1 MMDETYLLQILSMF
15 FFSVWK
21 TYIGPMIAV
30 GANFSYWEM
39 LLFNMGPALSS
50 AAAALFITD
59 LWLAKRQAK
68 AKGFNKNLRRVLRL
82 WKWKRHGK
90 RITLLL
96 APILLGIPSYAL
108 IARRLKERRT
118 TIMFE
123 LSVVTFLWCSGI
135 YWATSEGLL
144 LAEAWI

>member
-50 AAAALFITD
+50 AAAALFVTD

-68 AKGFNKNLRRVLRL
+68 AKGFNKNLRKVLRL
-82 WKWKRHGK
+82 WKRYGK
-90 RITLLL
+90 RVTLLL

-108 IARRLKERRT
+108 IARRLKESRT
-118 TIMFE
+118 TIIIE
-123 LSVVTFLWCSGI
+123 LSLVTFIWCSVI
-135 YWATSEGLL
+135 YWATLEGLL

>member
-39 LLFNMGPALSS
+39 LLFNMGPALGS

-59 LWLAKRQAK
+59 FWLAKRQAK
-68 AKGFNKNLRRVLRL
+68 AKGFNKNLRKVLLL
-82 WKWKRHGK
+82 WKRYGK
-90 RITLLL
+90 RITLIL

-108 IARRLKERRT
+108 IARRLKERRS